1 MRISLII
8 GNKLGNKVDK
18 IKLHST
24 SDGLNSFSERSKDV
38 LPEVMKTDRAAYILR
53 SQSLENGKWEK

>member
-8 GNKLGNKVDK
+8 GNRLGNKVDK

-24 SDGLNSFSERSKDV
+24 SDGLSSFSEPSMDM
-38 LPEVMKTDRAAYILR
+38 LPEAMKIDRAVFILR
-53 SQSLENGKWEK
+53 SRSLGNGK